1 VITRA
6 RVLAALATVND
17 PELDEPITDLGFV
30 GSCVVSDGGDVDV
43 HLRLPTPQC
52 APNFAFLMASDARE
66 AVRRVSGVGEVGV
79 VLDDHYTAAEINAA
93 VGADAGFG
101 GAFPGEGSGDL
112 EALRELFQ
120 RKALLAR
127 QGRVCTMLLARS
139 GPARG
144 DDPSAAGRPARGGG
158 PSVRGGP
165 FADGAPPDHAAV
177 AALRVAD
184 LPADD
189 PEVARCLALRRE
201 LGLPCGP
208 DAPALVAGD
217 GSRLTAEE
225 LPLWLRRARL
235 VGLSLESNGGLCR
248 SLLRVRHGVP
258 DPTEEV
264 AT

>member
-6 RVLAALATVND
+6 RVLAALATVHD

-43 HLRLPTPQC
+43 HLRLPTSQC

-93 VGADAGFG
+93 VGADTGFG
-101 GAFPGEGSGDL
+101 GAFPGESSGDL

-127 QGRVCTMLLARS
+127 QGRVCAMLLSRS
-139 GPARG
+139 GSARG
-144 DDPSAAGRPARGGG
+144 DDPSAAGDPVRGGAHA
-158 PSVRGGP
+158 VRGGP
-165 FADGAPPDHAAV
+165 FAGGAPSDHAAV
-177 AALRVAD
+177 VALRVAD

-189 PEVARCLALRRE
+189 PEVARCLALRGE
-201 LGLPCGP
+201 LRLPCAP

-217 GSRLTAEE
+217 GSPLTVEE

-235 VGLSLESNGGLCR
+235 VSLSLESNGGLCR

-258 DPTEEV
+258 DQTEEV

>member
-1 VITRA
+1 MITEA
-6 RVLAALATVND
+6 RVLAALATVHD
-17 PELDEPITDLGFV
+17 PELDEPITSLGFV
-30 GSCVVSDGGDVDV
+30 GSCVVSDGGDVAV
-43 HLRLPTPQC
+43 RLRLPTPQC

-66 AVRRVSGVGEVGV
+66 AVRGVPGVGEVGV

-93 VGADAGFG
+93 IGAGGGFDA
-101 GAFPGEGSGDL
+101 AFPGESSPGSGDL

-127 QGRVCTMLLARS
+127 QGRVAALLLA
-139 GPARG
+139 GG
-144 DDPSAAGRPARGGG
+144 DGGG
-158 PSVRGGP
+158 
-165 FADGAPPDHAAV
+165 GARSHAALVAMTVAELPDH
-177 AALRVAD
+177 
-184 LPADD
+184 
-189 PEVARCLALRRE
+189 PEVARCLVLRRE
-201 LGLPCGP
+201 LGLPHAP

-217 GSRLTAEE
+217 GSPIGVGEVAM
-225 LPLWLRRARL
+225 WLRRARL

>member
-1 VITRA
+1 MITRA
-6 RVLAALATVND
+6 RVLAALATVHD
-17 PELDEPITDLGFV
+17 PELDEPITSLGFV

-66 AVRRVSGVGEVGV
+66 AVRRVTGVGEVGV
-79 VLDDHYTAAEINAA
+79 VLDDHYTSAEINAA
-93 VGADAGFG
+93 VGTGGGFG
-101 GAFPGEGSGDL
+101 AAFPGESTGDL

-127 QGRVCTMLLARS
+127 QGRVCTMLLA
-139 GPARG
+139 GEG
-144 DDPSAAGRPARGGG
+144 
-158 PSVRGGP
+158 V
-165 FADGAPPDHAAV
+165 DHATV
-177 AALRVAD
+177 VALRVAD
-184 LPADD
+184 LPDD
-189 PEVARCLALRRE
+189 PEVARCLVLRRE
-201 LGLPCGP
+201 LGLPYGP
-208 DAPALVAGD
+208 ADPALVAGD
-217 GSRLTAEE
+217 GSPISASDLAM
-225 LPLWLRRARL
+225 WLRRARL

>member
-1 VITRA
+1 VISRA
-6 RVLAALATVND
+6 RVLAALATVHD
-17 PELDEPITDLGFV
+17 PELDEPITELGFV

-66 AVRRVSGVGEVGV
+66 AVRRMPGVGEVGV
-79 VLDDHYTAAEINAA
+79 VLDDHYTGAEINAA
-93 VGADAGFG
+93 IGRGAGFG
-101 GAFPGEGSGDL
+101 AAFPGEGAGDL

-127 QGRVCTMLLARS
+127 QGRVCALLLA
-139 GPARG
+139 G
-144 DDPSAAGRPARGGG
+144 DEL
-158 PSVRGGP
+158 
-165 FADGAPPDHAAV
+165 DHAAI
-177 AALRVAD
+177 AALSVAD
-184 LPADD
+184 LPDH
-189 PEVARCLALRRE
+189 PEVDRCLVLRRE
-201 LGLPCGP
+201 LGLPCGSRS
-208 DAPALVAGD
+208 PALVAGD
-217 GSRLTAEE
+217 GSPIPAEQ

>member
-1 VITRA
+1 MISQA
-6 RVLAALATVND
+6 GVLAALATVHD
-17 PELDEPITDLGFV
+17 PELDEPITALGFV

-66 AVRRVSGVGEVGV
+66 AVRRVAGVGEVGV

-93 VGADAGFG
+93 IGAGGGFDA
-101 GAFPGEGSGDL
+101 AFPGESQSGDL

-127 QGRVCTMLLARS
+127 QGRVAAMLLAS
-139 GPARG
+139 GA
-144 DDPSAAGRPARGGG
+144 
-158 PSVRGGP
+158 
-165 FADGAPPDHAAV
+165 DHAAV
-177 AALRVAD
+177 VALRVRD
-184 LPADD
+184 LPAGD
-189 PEVARCLALRRE
+189 PEVARCLTLRRE
-201 LGLPCGP
+201 LGLPGEP
-208 DAPALVAGD
+208 QAPALVAGD
-217 GSRLTAEE
+217 GSAIRAAD
-225 LPLWLRRARL
+225 LPAWLRRARL

>member
-1 VITRA
+1 VITEA
-6 RVLAALATVND
+6 RVLAALATVHD
-17 PELDEPITDLGFV
+17 PELDEPITSLGFV

-93 VGADAGFG
+93 VGAGAGFG
-101 GAFPGEGSGDL
+101 AAFPGESTGDL

-127 QGRVCTMLLARS
+127 QGRVAALLLED
-139 GPARG
+139 GG
-144 DDPSAAGRPARGGG
+144 AGG
-158 PSVRGGP
+158 
-165 FADGAPPDHAAV
+165 HAAV
-177 AALRVAD
+177 VALSVAD
-184 LPADD
+184 LPDD

-201 LGLPCGP
+201 LGLPHEP

-217 GSRLTAEE
+217 GSPIPASE
-225 LPLWLRRARL
+225 LALWLRRARL
-235 VGLSLESNGGLCR
+235 VSLSLESNGGLCR

>member
-1 VITRA
+1 VITQA
-6 RVLAALATVND
+6 RVLAALATVHD
-17 PELDEPITDLGFV
+17 PELDEPITSLGFV

-66 AVRRVSGVGEVGV
+66 AVRRVAGVRKVGV
-79 VLDDHYTAAEINAA
+79 VLDDHYTAAEINQA
-93 VGADAGFG
+93 VAGGGGFDA
-101 GAFPGEGSGDL
+101 AFPGESAGDL
-112 EALRELFQ
+112 SALRELFA

-127 QGRVCTMLLARS
+127 QGRVAAMLLA
-139 GPARG
+139 P
-144 DDPSAAGRPARGGG
+144 PSS
-158 PSVRGGP
+158 PSE
-165 FADGAPPDHAAV
+165 HAAV
-177 AALRVAD
+177 VALCVAD
-184 LPADD
+184 LPPGH
-189 PEVARCLALRRE
+189 PEVARCLVLRRE

-217 GSRLTAEE
+217 GSRLTAQE

-248 SLLRVRHGVP
+248 SLLRVRHGVF

>member
-1 VITRA
+1 VISEA
-6 RVLAALATVND
+6 RVLAALATVHD
-17 PELDEPITDLGFV
+17 PELDEPITSLGFV
-30 GSCVVSDGGDVDV
+30 GSCVVSDSGDVDV

-66 AVRRVSGVGEVGV
+66 AVRRVSGVGAVGV
-79 VLDDHYTAAEINAA
+79 VLDDHYTATEINAA
-93 VGADAGFG
+93 VGTDAGFG
-101 GAFPGEGSGDL
+101 GAFPGEGADDL

-127 QGRVCTMLLARS
+127 QGRVAAMLLEDH
-139 GPARG
+139 G
-144 DDPSAAGRPARGGG
+144 DA
-158 PSVRGGP
+158 
-165 FADGAPPDHAAV
+165 AAV
-177 AALRVAD
+177 VALCVAD
-184 LPADD
+184 LPPDD
-189 PEVARCLALRRE
+189 PEVARCLVLRRE

-208 DAPALVAGD
+208 SAPALVAGD
-217 GSRLTAEE
+217 GSRLTAGE

>member
-1 VITRA
+1 VILRA
-6 RVLAALATVND
+6 RVLAALATVHD
-17 PELDEPITDLGFV
+17 PELDEPITSLGFV
-30 GSCVVSDGGDVDV
+30 GSCVVSEGGDVDV

-66 AVRRVSGVGEVGV
+66 AVRGVSGVREVGV

-93 VGADAGFG
+93 VGAGAGFG
-101 GAFPGEGSGDL
+101 AAFPGESTGDL
-112 EALRELFQ
+112 EALRELFR

-127 QGRVCTMLLARS
+127 QGRVCTVLLE
-139 GPARG
+139 
-144 DDPSAAGRPARGGG
+144 
-158 PSVRGGP
+158 
-165 FADGAPPDHAAV
+165 DGELDHATVV
-177 AALRVAD
+177 AMTVGD
-184 LPADD
+184 LPAH

-201 LGLPCGP
+201 LGLPCGVCS
-208 DAPALVAGD
+208 PALVAGD
-217 GSRLTAEE
+217 GSPIPAEE

>member
-1 VITRA
+1 MISQA
-6 RVLAALATVND
+6 RVLAALATVHD
-17 PELDEPITDLGFV
+17 PELDEPITSLGFV

-66 AVRRVSGVGEVGV
+66 AVRGVSGVREVGV

-93 VGADAGFG
+93 VGTGIGFG
-101 GAFPGEGSGDL
+101 AAFPGESAGAGDL

-127 QGRVCTMLLARS
+127 QGRVCTMLLE
-139 GPARG
+139 G
-144 DDPSAAGRPARGGG
+144 DGI
-158 PSVRGGP
+158 
-165 FADGAPPDHAAV
+165 DHATIV
-177 AALRVAD
+177 ALSVAD
-184 LPADD
+184 LPDHH
-189 PEVARCLALRRE
+189 EVDRCLQLRGA

-208 DAPALVAGD
+208 RSPALVAGD
-217 GSRLTAEE
+217 GSPIPAEE
-225 LPLWLRRARL
+225 LQLWLRRARL

>member
-1 VITRA
+1 VITEA
-6 RVLAALATVND
+6 RVLAALATVHD
-17 PELDEPITDLGFV
+17 PELDEPITTLGFV

-93 VGADAGFG
+93 VGSGGGFDA
-101 GAFPGEGSGDL
+101 AFPGESSSGTGDL
-112 EALRELFQ
+112 QALRELFQ

-127 QGRVCTMLLARS
+127 QGRVAKMLLAD
-139 GPARG
+139 GL
-144 DDPSAAGRPARGGG
+144 DD
-158 PSVRGGP
+158 
-165 FADGAPPDHAAV
+165 AAV
-177 AALRVAD
+177 VALRVRD

-189 PEVARCLALRRE
+189 PEVARCLTLRRALR
-201 LGLPCGP
+201 LPAEP
-208 DAPALVAGD
+208 ESPALIAGD
-217 GSRLTAEE
+217 GSPIRVTE
-225 LPLWLRRARL
+225 LAMWLRRARL

>member
-1 VITRA
+1 VISRA
-6 RVLAALATVND
+6 RVLAALATVHD
-17 PELDEPITDLGFV
+17 PELDEPITSLGFV

-52 APNFAFLMASDARE
+52 APNFAYLMASDARA

-127 QGRVCTMLLARS
+127 QGRVAALLLS
-139 GPARG
+139 G
-144 DDPSAAGRPARGGG
+144 DEH
-158 PSVRGGP
+158 
-165 FADGAPPDHAAV
+165 DHATV
-177 AALRVAD
+177 AAMRVAD
-184 LPADD
+184 LPDH
-189 PEVARCLALRRE
+189 PEVERCLQLRRA
-201 LGLPCGP
+201 LGLPCAP
-208 DAPALVAGD
+208 RAPALVAGD
-217 GSRLTAEE
+217 GSPIPASGLAT
-225 LPLWLRRARL
+225 WLRRARL
-235 VGLSLESNGGLCR
+235 VSLSLESNGGLCR